1 MSTMKEIIR
10 SVLDAELT
18 GQAYAVRE
26 SPRAPRALTRQRR
39 LMYRGRLAR
48 SQIDMAQTQTKNIAD
63 NIRNRLKGARVFHGH
78 RALFRCKLTVEPPLL
93 GQPRPPP
100 QQAPR

>member
-1 MSTMKEIIR
+1 MKELIR

-63 NIRNRLKGARVFHGH
+63 NIRNRLKGARAARSAARGRHTSGT
-78 RALFRCKLTVEPPLL
+78 LSTPP
-93 GQPRPPP
+93 PRPP
-100 QQAPR
+100 R